1 MFYSQSVTK
10 VMVIL
15 LPRSSVS
22 EWWPV
27 NHTLTYENYEYKFP
41 RNIKFLGEI
50 PHNGP
55 KLHYR
60 QMYTMF

>member
-1 MFYSQSVTK
+1 
-10 VMVIL
+10 MVIL

-27 NHTLTYENYEYKFP
+27 NHTSIFENYEYKFP
-41 RNIKFLGEI
+41 RNIKCLGEI

-55 KLHYR
+55 KILYR
-60 QMYTMF
+60 QKYTML